1 MISVERGHIITE
13 GNGIDLLGEASL
25 AAAVAVKRVSHGD
38 NEMAIS
44 FLISLIQTAGDV
56 LNKEGVDIDLKL
68 VGRYLSVYGGGND
81 SDN

>member
-1 MISVERGHIITE
+1 MISVERDHIITE

-25 AAAVAVKRVSHGD
+25 ATAVAVERVSHSD
-38 NEMAIS
+38 KSAAMT
-44 FLISLIQTAGDV
+44 FLISIIQTAGDV

-81 SDN
+81 SDH